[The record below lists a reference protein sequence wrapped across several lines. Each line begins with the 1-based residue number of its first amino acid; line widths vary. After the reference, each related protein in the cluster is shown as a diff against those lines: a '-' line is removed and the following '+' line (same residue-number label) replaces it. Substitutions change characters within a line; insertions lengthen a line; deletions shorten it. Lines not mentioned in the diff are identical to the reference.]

1 MKHDVFLYILVMTA
15 VTLAIR
21 LVPLTL
27 LRRPIK
33 SRFLRSFPCHCR
45 RYTDAGSRRGSSFGR
60 HFARLGGREPFS
72 SFRCLLCCRF
82 PV

>member
-27 LRRPIK
+27 LRHPIK
-33 SRFLRSFPCHCR
+33 SRFLRSFLYYVP
-45 RYTDAGSRRGSSFGR
+45 
-60 HFARLGGREPFS
+60 
-72 SFRCLLCCRF
+72 
-82 PV
+82 

>member
-33 SRFLRSFPCHCR
+33 SRFLRSFL
-45 RYTDAGSRRGSSFGR
+45 Y
-60 HFARLGGREPFS
+60 
-72 SFRCLLCCRF
+72 
-82 PV
+82 